1 MIYLTKQDILTY
13 IEEDQLGII
22 SRQSDATIL
31 RAEMAAKEEMA
42 SYLSARYDVDKV
54 FIEVP
59 NWAAGT
65 YNEGQ
70 FVNYQPNANAEWAV
84 YRAKENTNA
93 APSDNTKWELRD
105 DRNAIVVMFLAD
117 ITVYHLFTAINPRNI
132 PELRGIRYEAAVAW
146 LNKVQ
151 KMQANP
157 NLPKLQE
164 ADFVPQV
171 KFGSNPPRS
180 NQF

>member
-13 IEEDQLGII
+13 IEEDQLDII

-31 RAEMAAKEEMA
+31 RAEMAAKEEMS
-42 SYLSARYDVDKV
+42 SYLSARYDVDKIFV
-54 FIEVP
+54 EVP
-59 NWAAGT
+59 NWTAGT

-70 FVNYQPNANAEWAV
+70 FVNYQPSSNAEWAI
-84 YRAKENTNA
+84 YRAIENTNT

-105 DRNAIVVMFLAD
+105 DRNAIIVMFLAD

-132 PELRGIRYEAAVAW
+132 PELRGIRYEAATAW

-151 KMQANP
+151 KTHLNP
-157 NLPKLQE
+157 NLPKLE
-164 ADFVPQV
+164 AESFKPQI
-171 KFGSNPPRS
+171 KFGGNEPRV